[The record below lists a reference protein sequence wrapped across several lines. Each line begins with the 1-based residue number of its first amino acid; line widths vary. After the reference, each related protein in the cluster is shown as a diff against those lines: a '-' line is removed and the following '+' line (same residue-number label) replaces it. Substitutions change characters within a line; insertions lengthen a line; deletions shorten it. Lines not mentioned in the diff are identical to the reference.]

1 MTPFDLAAV
10 FLAVIGAVGWLNVRF
25 MRLPNATV
33 MVLAGLLA
41 AGLLLLLHGVL
52 PGDKSVGGLIDELR
66 RLDFPRTVLGYM
78 LAFLLFAGAMQVDM
92 AELKRRAGSVWTLA
106 TLGVLASTAIVGSGL
121 WFAAKLLGLPLTLP
135 WALVFGSLISPTD
148 PIAVLAAVRH
158 GKLSKRVEAILQ
170 GEALFND
177 GFGIVVFTA
186 AVAIASGGH
195 EVSPLTTIFEVGI
208 EAGGGFAIGLVLGV
222 LVIRAMRAIDEYAVD
237 VALSLAL
244 ATGAYSLAQ
253 ALHVSGPI
261 AVVVAG
267 LMIGDRAAKSAMSEA
282 TQTYVR
288 GFWTLIDE
296 ILNALLFLLLGLE
309 VIIIPFELRAA
320 GLWAVGIV
328 LVLLAR
334 FAVVLPWGA
343 YFHIREKEQGVSTL
357 LAWGGLHGALSLALA
372 LSLPKEG
379 PRELIL
385 SVTFAV
391 VMFSVVVQGMTF
403 APLSVRIDRRKHRSW
418 PWPLG
423 RRR

>member
-1 MTPFDLAAV
+1 MTAFDLAAV
-10 FLAVIGAVGWLNVRF
+10 FLAVIGVVGWLNVRY

-41 AGLLLLLHGVL
+41 AGLLLALRVVL
-52 PGDKSVGGLIDELR
+52 PGDKAIGGLIEEIR
-66 RLDFPRTVLGYM
+66 NLDFPRTVLGYM

-106 TLGVLASTAIVGSGL
+106 TLGVLTSTAIVGSGL
-121 WFAAKLLGLPLTLP
+121 WFAARLLGLPLTLP

-195 EVSPLTTIFEVGI
+195 DVSPLTTIFEVAI
-208 EAGGGFAIGLVLGV
+208 EAGGGFAIGLVLGTV
-222 LVIRAMRAIDEYAVD
+222 VIRAMRAIDEYAVE

-244 ATGAYSLAQ
+244 ATGAYALAQ

-309 VIIIPFELRAA
+309 VIIIPFEPRAA

-343 YFHIREKEQGVSTL
+343 ISTS
-357 LAWGGLHGALSLALA
+357 A
-372 LSLPKEG
+372 
-379 PRELIL
+379 
-385 SVTFAV
+385 
-391 VMFSVVVQGMTF
+391 
-403 APLSVRIDRRKHRSW
+403 RKSR
-418 PWPLG
+418 G
-423 RRR
+423 